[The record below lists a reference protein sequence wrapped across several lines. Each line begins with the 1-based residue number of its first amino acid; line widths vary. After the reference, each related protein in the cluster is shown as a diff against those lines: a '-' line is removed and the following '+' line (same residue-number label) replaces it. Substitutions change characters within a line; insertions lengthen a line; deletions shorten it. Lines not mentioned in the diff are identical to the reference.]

1 MDTVGQFSL
10 EKEAAREEIICKLSD
25 NSQSQQLENECE
37 SRKRE
42 SG

>member
-10 EKEAAREEIICKLSD
+10 EKEAAREIICKLLD
-25 NSQSQQLENECE
+25 NGQSQQLDCECE